1 MMMCQKE
8 RGIEDAKSW
17 LLILIFA
24 ISSVCGLI
32 SLHFL
37 NKDLLERNDQVSVRS
52 KSLWVA

>member
-1 MMMCQKE
+1 MMCQKE